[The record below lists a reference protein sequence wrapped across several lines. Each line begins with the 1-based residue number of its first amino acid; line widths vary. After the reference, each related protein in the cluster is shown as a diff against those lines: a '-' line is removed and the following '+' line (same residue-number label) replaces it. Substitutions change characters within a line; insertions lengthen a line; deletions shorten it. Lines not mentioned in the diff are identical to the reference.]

1 MKESHDR
8 KRISSPQSIDTS
20 PTPKSDDDSKSLI
33 IEKLLLYESC
43 SRTADAD
50 FQASCAH
57 LWPLF
62 VTLQAIGRKCD
73 EERLSPDR
81 NVGKKRKSART
92 GFFGFGSSRE
102 KSSSRSI
109 GTASSA
115 ASSADTDEAQMLKG
129 QLSYKCIVY
138 SYKILAGNQDEFVL
152 NKASTTAT
160 RQTLSNV
167 ELIKADRQLMYML
180 QQLSKLTN
188 NENNERTAS
197 KTTSKSQKGQISFP
211 EFVCCYRLVVCGMQ
225 TLQHLS
231 GNTAYASGDFRISEE
246 DLFRLKKRTADRIAG
261 MISMFGPTD
270 SGPYD
275 AASNML
281 LRTPTRS
288 SSRRTSPS
296 PSITKGSRGSGIFP
310 AKLFA
315 SSIVD
320 TSDDD
325 METAGEL
332 EEEIDYLRRLLAVK
346 DKQLLR
352 ALNDHTDNI
361 ESLSHET
368 TKRDEAIRRYIRRK
382 RRRRKRLRRTL
393 IVFFICA
400 VLVCYEVGVIRV
412 VVVNRIPR
420 PSLHFD
426 EFAHIFDSVSDS
438 EVRAIKHQS
447 LEKEYQ
453 IQSLEKQIA
462 ALEVEFKTAKASL
475 ELSRELALD
484 SCRAEISNAR
494 RESSDEYNQRQP
506 SYIKY
511 FQKYLLGPFHATDE
525 M

>member
-1 MKESHDR
+1 MKGSHDR
-8 KRISSPQSIDTS
+8 ERISPPQSIDTIS
-20 PTPKSDDDSKSLI
+20 VPTSTDDSQSQL

-62 VTLQAIGRKCD
+62 VTLQTIGRKCD
-73 EERLSPDR
+73 EERLSAGR
-81 NVGKKRKSART
+81 NASMKRKSART

-115 ASSADTDEAQMLKG
+115 ASSADTDDAPIKG
-129 QLSYKCIVY
+129 RLSYKSIVY
-138 SYKILAGNQDEFVL
+138 SYKILADTQEEFGPD
-152 NKASTTAT
+152 KASTTAT

-167 ELIKADRQLMYML
+167 ELIKVDRQLMYML
-180 QQLSKLTN
+180 QQLSSKFTN
-188 NENNERTAS
+188 YEKSAPG
-197 KTTSKSQKGQISFP
+197 SKSKKETISFP

-231 GNTAYASGDFRISEE
+231 GNIASASGDFRISEE
-246 DLFRLKKRTADRIAG
+246 DIFRLKKRTADRIAG
-261 MISMFGPTD
+261 MISMFGPIEYQ
-270 SGPYD
+270 SHD
-275 AASNML
+275 AGSNIL

-288 SSRRTSPS
+288 SPSTSD
-296 PSITKGSRGSGIFP
+296 TKNSIFP

-320 TSDDD
+320 TSDDE

-332 EEEIDYLRRLLAVK
+332 EEEIEYLRRLLAVK

-352 ALNDHTDNI
+352 ALNDHVDNI

-382 RRRRKRLRRTL
+382 RRRRKRLRRML
-393 IVFFICA
+393 AVFFIC
-400 VLVCYEVGVIRV
+400 VMLVCYEAKVIRV

-420 PSLHFD
+420 LSLHFH
-426 EFAHIFDSVSDS
+426 EFAHVFGSVSDS

-453 IQSLEKQIA
+453 IQILERQIA
-462 ALEVEFKTAKASL
+462 ALEAESKKTKESL
-475 ELSRELALD
+475 KISRELALD
-484 SCRAEISNAR
+484 SCRAEMRKAREEAAILR
-494 RESSDEYNQRQP
+494 RERTNEHNQQQP
-506 SYIKY
+506 SYMKY
-511 FQKYLLGPFHATDE
+511 FQKYLLGPFYPTDE
-525 M
+525 I

>member
-1 MKESHDR
+1 MKESHEGE
-8 KRISSPQSIDTS
+8 RISPPQSIDTFPS
-20 PTPKSDDDSKSLI
+20 PKSESESLL

-50 FQASCAH
+50 FHASCGH

-62 VTLQAIGRKCD
+62 VTLQTIGQKCG
-73 EERLSPDR
+73 EVVPSTDR
-81 NVGKKRKSART
+81 IVGKKRKAPRT
-92 GFFGFGSSRE
+92 KGIFFGFGNSRGA
-102 KSSSRSI
+102 SSSRSI

-115 ASSADTDEAQMLKG
+115 ASSADTDDASING
-129 QLSYKCIVY
+129 RLSYKSIVY
-138 SYKILAGNQDEFVL
+138 SYKILAGTQEEFGPD
-152 NKASTTAT
+152 KASTTAT

-180 QQLSKLTN
+180 QQLSSKFTN
-188 NENNERTAS
+188 YEKSAPG
-197 KTTSKSQKGQISFP
+197 SKSKKETISFP

-231 GNTAYASGDFRISEE
+231 GNIASASGDFRISEE
-246 DLFRLKKRTADRIAG
+246 DISRLKKRTADRIAG
-261 MISMFGPTD
+261 MISMFGPIEYQ
-270 SGPYD
+270 SHD
-275 AASNML
+275 AGSNIL

-288 SSRRTSPS
+288 SPS
-296 PSITKGSRGSGIFP
+296 NSDTKNSIFP

-320 TSDDD
+320 TSDDE

-332 EEEIDYLRRLLAVK
+332 EEEIEYLRRLLAVK

-352 ALNDHTDNI
+352 ALNDHVDNI

-382 RRRRKRLRRTL
+382 RRRRKRLRRML
-393 IVFFICA
+393 AVFFIC
-400 VLVCYEVGVIRV
+400 VMLVCYEAKVIRV

-420 PSLHFD
+420 LSLHFH
-426 EFAHIFDSVSDS
+426 EFAHVFGSVSDS

-453 IQSLEKQIA
+453 IQILERQIA
-462 ALEVEFKTAKASL
+462 ALEAESKKNKESL
-475 ELSRELALD
+475 KISRELALD
-484 SCRAEISNAR
+484 SCRAEMRKAREEAAILR
-494 RESSDEYNQRQP
+494 RERTNEHNQQQP
-506 SYIKY
+506 SYMKY
-511 FQKYLLGPFHATDE
+511 FQKYLLGPFYPTDE
-525 M
+525 I